1 MQDKAKPSH
10 HKTIK
15 KLTKCK
21 NNFQKNINKKNKKFT
36 MKKQKEKKNINSIGK
51 IKPMLS
57 TMIKYKLLPKSK
69 KKPKKKNNNLNN
81 YKSNNLNS
89 WNKSVN
95 TTHKISN
102 QKININTSL
111 NYQLK
116 ISNKNH
122 QTPNQHQNP
131 KKINVSI
138 ILINHN
144 TLAHEHQQIIYLSNY
159 PMSSSIK
166 QNLKLSLNN

>member
-1 MQDKAKPSH
+1 
-10 HKTIK
+10 
-15 KLTKCK
+15 
-21 NNFQKNINKKNKKFT
+21 
-36 MKKQKEKKNINSIGK
+36 
-51 IKPMLS
+51 MLS

-144 TLAHEHQQIIYLSNY
+144 TLAHEHQ
-159 PMSSSIK
+159 
-166 QNLKLSLNN
+166 